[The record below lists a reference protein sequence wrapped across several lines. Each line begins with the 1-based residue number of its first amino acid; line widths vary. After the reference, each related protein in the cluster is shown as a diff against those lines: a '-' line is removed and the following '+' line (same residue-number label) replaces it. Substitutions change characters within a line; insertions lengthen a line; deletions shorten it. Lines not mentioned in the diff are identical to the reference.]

1 MAVYGWIRSN
11 LNTEGDKGDYLVRFC
26 SSELKEYK
34 DILWKLSNRMLST
47 QNRKLDE
54 YKEKQRTWFAGYLD
68 KEQSIYAIAL
78 SGKQEDILNI
88 EYSKREETRGLYSVL
103 VLAFT
108 DEDAKKVYIKNDNI
122 FKPLKDIL
130 IEIINNKDISNRA
143 IEQDFSDYV
152 EITNSNNDYDDY
164 NIMQS
169 SENLDLKLWNLSHKR
184 NVITGVLTKSDGI
197 KLFSLFPDAI
207 ITVAENIPSQKISTI
222 VYDNDKIVNK
232 KTYSNNKYDNFNNKN
247 TIENSN
253 DINYI
258 FSEEN
263 IKKSAEL
270 LRKSIIKAMDNL
282 STIYNQN
289 QISNKKISENKQLF
303 YIKKISELCKLK
315 LSAEQKLCIEK
326 TAEKI
331 SKKISK
337 KIKPYDYKYKEQ
349 LCYFAY
355 MYYYDNEFIEERI
368 EFVLKNWI
376 KQFKKFGEMLDSN
389 YYMSLRLYDE
399 LVKKVK

>member
-152 EITNSNNDYDDY
+152 ELMNSNGDYDNY

-169 SENLDLKLWNLSHKR
+169 SEDLDLKLWNLSHKR

-197 KLFSLFPDAI
+197 KLLSLFPDAI
-207 ITVAENIPSQKISTI
+207 ITVAENISSEKILINKTKKQYKTEEVKSTPSIIDQESSKNSNEIINNISDINNTKI
-222 VYDNDKIVNK
+222 K
-232 KTYSNNKYDNFNNKN
+232 SNNLV
-247 TIENSN
+247 
-253 DINYI
+253 YI
-258 FSEEN
+258 LFFM
-263 IKKSAEL
+263 IFVF
-270 LRKSIIKAMDNL
+270 IIGVI
-282 STIYNQN
+282 IY
-289 QISNKKISENKQLF
+289 I
-303 YIKKISELCKLK
+303 LK
-315 LSAEQKLCIEK
+315 
-326 TAEKI
+326 
-331 SKKISK
+331 
-337 KIKPYDYKYKEQ
+337 
-349 LCYFAY
+349 
-355 MYYYDNEFIEERI
+355 
-368 EFVLKNWI
+368 
-376 KQFKKFGEMLDSN
+376 
-389 YYMSLRLYDE
+389 
-399 LVKKVK
+399 

>member
-152 EITNSNNDYDDY
+152 ELMNSNGDYDNY

-169 SENLDLKLWNLSHKR
+169 SEDLDLKLWNLSHKR

>member
-11 LNTEGDKGDYLVRFC
+11 LNIEGNKGDYLIRFC
-26 SSELKEYK
+26 SPELKEYK

-47 QNRKLDE
+47 QNRKLD
-54 YKEKQRTWFAGYLD
+54 KEKQRTWFAGYLD

-152 EITNSNNDYDDY
+152 ELINSNGDYDNY

-169 SENLDLKLWNLSHKR
+169 SEDLDLKLWNLSHKR

-207 ITVAENIPSQKISTI
+207 ITVAENIPSQKILI
-222 VYDNDKIVNK
+222 NRK
-232 KTYSNNKYDNFNNKN
+232 KTETKKEIIKPTLNNI
-247 TIENSN
+247 IEQQNSN
-253 DINYI
+253 ETINNINYTEEKSSGLIYILFFII
-258 FSEEN
+258 FVF
-263 IKKSAEL
+263 
-270 LRKSIIKAMDNL
+270 IIGVI
-282 STIYNQN
+282 IY
-289 QISNKKISENKQLF
+289 I
-303 YIKKISELCKLK
+303 LK
-315 LSAEQKLCIEK
+315 
-326 TAEKI
+326 
-331 SKKISK
+331 
-337 KIKPYDYKYKEQ
+337 
-349 LCYFAY
+349 
-355 MYYYDNEFIEERI
+355 
-368 EFVLKNWI
+368 
-376 KQFKKFGEMLDSN
+376 
-389 YYMSLRLYDE
+389 
-399 LVKKVK
+399 

>member
-11 LNTEGDKGDYLVRFC
+11 LNIEGNKGDYLVRFC
-26 SSELKEYK
+26 SPEIKEYK

-152 EITNSNNDYDDY
+152 ELINSNGDYDNY

-169 SENLDLKLWNLSHKR
+169 SEDLDLKLWNLSHKR

-207 ITVAENIPSQKISTI
+207 ITVAENIPSQKILI
-222 VYDNDKIVNK
+222 NRK
-232 KTYSNNKYDNFNNKN
+232 KTETKKEIIKPTLNNI
-247 TIENSN
+247 IEQQNSN
-253 DINYI
+253 ETINNINYTEEKSSGLIYILFFII
-258 FSEEN
+258 FVF
-263 IKKSAEL
+263 
-270 LRKSIIKAMDNL
+270 IIGVI
-282 STIYNQN
+282 IY
-289 QISNKKISENKQLF
+289 F
-303 YIKKISELCKLK
+303 LK
-315 LSAEQKLCIEK
+315 
-326 TAEKI
+326 
-331 SKKISK
+331 
-337 KIKPYDYKYKEQ
+337 
-349 LCYFAY
+349 
-355 MYYYDNEFIEERI
+355 
-368 EFVLKNWI
+368 
-376 KQFKKFGEMLDSN
+376 
-389 YYMSLRLYDE
+389 
-399 LVKKVK
+399 

>member
-11 LNTEGDKGDYLVRFC
+11 LNIEGNKGDYLVRFC
-26 SSELKEYK
+26 SPEIKEYK

-130 IEIINNKDISNRA
+130 IEIINNKDVSNRA

-152 EITNSNNDYDDY
+152 ELINSNGDYDNY

-169 SENLDLKLWNLSHKR
+169 SEDLDLKLWNLSHKR

-207 ITVAENIPSQKISTI
+207 ITVAENIPSQKILI
-222 VYDNDKIVNK
+222 NRK
-232 KTYSNNKYDNFNNKN
+232 KTETKKEIIKPTLNNI
-247 TIENSN
+247 IEQQNSN
-253 DINYI
+253 ETINNINYTEEKSSGLIYILFFII
-258 FSEEN
+258 FVF
-263 IKKSAEL
+263 
-270 LRKSIIKAMDNL
+270 IIGVI
-282 STIYNQN
+282 IY
-289 QISNKKISENKQLF
+289 I
-303 YIKKISELCKLK
+303 LK
-315 LSAEQKLCIEK
+315 
-326 TAEKI
+326 
-331 SKKISK
+331 
-337 KIKPYDYKYKEQ
+337 
-349 LCYFAY
+349 
-355 MYYYDNEFIEERI
+355 
-368 EFVLKNWI
+368 
-376 KQFKKFGEMLDSN
+376 
-389 YYMSLRLYDE
+389 
-399 LVKKVK
+399 

>member
-11 LNTEGDKGDYLVRFC
+11 LNIEGNKGDYLVRFC
-26 SSELKEYK
+26 SPEIKEYK

-108 DEDAKKVYIKNDNI
+108 DEDAKKIYIKDDNI

-130 IEIINNKDISNRA
+130 IEIINNKDVSNRA
-143 IEQDFSDYV
+143 IEQDFSEYV
-152 EITNSNNDYDDY
+152 ELINSNDDYDNY

-169 SENLDLKLWNLSHKR
+169 SEDLDFKLWNLSHKR

-207 ITVAENIPSQKISTI
+207 ITVAENIPSQKILI
-222 VYDNDKIVNK
+222 NRK
-232 KTYSNNKYDNFNNKN
+232 KTETKKEIIKPTLNNI
-247 TIENSN
+247 IEQQNSN
-253 DINYI
+253 ETINNINYTEEKSSGLIYILFFII
-258 FSEEN
+258 FVF
-263 IKKSAEL
+263 
-270 LRKSIIKAMDNL
+270 IIGVI
-282 STIYNQN
+282 IY
-289 QISNKKISENKQLF
+289 I
-303 YIKKISELCKLK
+303 LK
-315 LSAEQKLCIEK
+315 
-326 TAEKI
+326 
-331 SKKISK
+331 
-337 KIKPYDYKYKEQ
+337 
-349 LCYFAY
+349 
-355 MYYYDNEFIEERI
+355 
-368 EFVLKNWI
+368 
-376 KQFKKFGEMLDSN
+376 
-389 YYMSLRLYDE
+389 
-399 LVKKVK
+399 

>member
-11 LNTEGDKGDYLVRFC
+11 LNIEGNKGDYLIRFC
-26 SSELKEYK
+26 SPEIKEYK

-130 IEIINNKDISNRA
+130 IEIINNKDVSNRA

-152 EITNSNNDYDDY
+152 ELINSNGDYDNY

-169 SENLDLKLWNLSHKR
+169 SEDLDLKLWNLSHKR

-207 ITVAENIPSQKISTI
+207 ITVAENIPSQKILI
-222 VYDNDKIVNK
+222 NRKKIETK
-232 KTYSNNKYDNFNNKN
+232 KEIIKPTLNNI
-247 TIENSN
+247 IEQQNSN
-253 DINYI
+253 ETINNINYTEEKSSGLIYILFFII
-258 FSEEN
+258 FVF
-263 IKKSAEL
+263 
-270 LRKSIIKAMDNL
+270 IIGVI
-282 STIYNQN
+282 IY
-289 QISNKKISENKQLF
+289 I
-303 YIKKISELCKLK
+303 LK
-315 LSAEQKLCIEK
+315 
-326 TAEKI
+326 
-331 SKKISK
+331 
-337 KIKPYDYKYKEQ
+337 
-349 LCYFAY
+349 
-355 MYYYDNEFIEERI
+355 
-368 EFVLKNWI
+368 
-376 KQFKKFGEMLDSN
+376 
-389 YYMSLRLYDE
+389 
-399 LVKKVK
+399 

>member
-11 LNTEGDKGDYLVRFC
+11 LNIEGNKGDYLVRFC
-26 SSELKEYK
+26 SPEIKEYK

-152 EITNSNNDYDDY
+152 ELMNSNGDYDNY

-169 SENLDLKLWNLSHKR
+169 SEDLDLKLWNLSHKR

-197 KLFSLFPDAI
+197 KLLSLFPDAI
-207 ITVAENIPSQKISTI
+207 ITVAENISSEKILINKTKKQYKTEEVKSTPSIIDQESSKNSNEIINNISDINNTKI
-222 VYDNDKIVNK
+222 K
-232 KTYSNNKYDNFNNKN
+232 SNNLV
-247 TIENSN
+247 
-253 DINYI
+253 YI
-258 FSEEN
+258 LFFM
-263 IKKSAEL
+263 IFVF
-270 LRKSIIKAMDNL
+270 IIGVI
-282 STIYNQN
+282 IY
-289 QISNKKISENKQLF
+289 F
-303 YIKKISELCKLK
+303 LK
-315 LSAEQKLCIEK
+315 
-326 TAEKI
+326 
-331 SKKISK
+331 
-337 KIKPYDYKYKEQ
+337 
-349 LCYFAY
+349 
-355 MYYYDNEFIEERI
+355 
-368 EFVLKNWI
+368 
-376 KQFKKFGEMLDSN
+376 
-389 YYMSLRLYDE
+389 
-399 LVKKVK
+399 

>member
-11 LNTEGDKGDYLVRFC
+11 LNIEGNKGDYLVRFC
-26 SSELKEYK
+26 SPEIKEYN

-207 ITVAENIPSQKISTI
+207 ITVAENIPSQKILI
-222 VYDNDKIVNK
+222 NRK
-232 KTYSNNKYDNFNNKN
+232 KTETKKEIIKPTLNNI
-247 TIENSN
+247 IEQQNSN
-253 DINYI
+253 ETINNINYTEEKSSGLIYILFFII
-258 FSEEN
+258 FVF
-263 IKKSAEL
+263 
-270 LRKSIIKAMDNL
+270 IIGVI
-282 STIYNQN
+282 IY
-289 QISNKKISENKQLF
+289 I
-303 YIKKISELCKLK
+303 LK
-315 LSAEQKLCIEK
+315 
-326 TAEKI
+326 
-331 SKKISK
+331 
-337 KIKPYDYKYKEQ
+337 
-349 LCYFAY
+349 
-355 MYYYDNEFIEERI
+355 
-368 EFVLKNWI
+368 
-376 KQFKKFGEMLDSN
+376 
-389 YYMSLRLYDE
+389 
-399 LVKKVK
+399 

>member
-130 IEIINNKDISNRA
+130 IEIINNKDVSNRTL
-143 IEQDFSDYV
+143 EQDFSEYV
-152 EITNSNNDYDDY
+152 ELTNSNNEYDKY
-164 NIMQS
+164 NIMKS
-169 SENLDLKLWNLSHKR
+169 SEDLDFKLWNLSHKR

>member
-11 LNTEGDKGDYLVRFC
+11 LNIEGNKGDYLIRFC
-26 SSELKEYK
+26 SPEIKEYK

-47 QNRKLDE
+47 QNRKLD
-54 YKEKQRTWFAGYLD
+54 KEKQRTWFAGYLD

-130 IEIINNKDISNRA
+130 IEIINNKDVSNRA

-152 EITNSNNDYDDY
+152 ELINSNGDYDNY

-169 SENLDLKLWNLSHKR
+169 SEDLDLKLWNLSHKR

-207 ITVAENIPSQKISTI
+207 ITVAENIPSQKILI
-222 VYDNDKIVNK
+222 NRKKIETK
-232 KTYSNNKYDNFNNKN
+232 KEIIKPTLNNI
-247 TIENSN
+247 IEQQNSN
-253 DINYI
+253 ETINNINYTEEKSSGLIYILFFII
-258 FSEEN
+258 FVF
-263 IKKSAEL
+263 
-270 LRKSIIKAMDNL
+270 IIGVI
-282 STIYNQN
+282 IY
-289 QISNKKISENKQLF
+289 I
-303 YIKKISELCKLK
+303 LK
-315 LSAEQKLCIEK
+315 
-326 TAEKI
+326 
-331 SKKISK
+331 
-337 KIKPYDYKYKEQ
+337 
-349 LCYFAY
+349 
-355 MYYYDNEFIEERI
+355 
-368 EFVLKNWI
+368 
-376 KQFKKFGEMLDSN
+376 
-389 YYMSLRLYDE
+389 
-399 LVKKVK
+399 

>member
-11 LNTEGDKGDYLVRFC
+11 LNIEGDKGDYLIRFC
-26 SSELKEYK
+26 SPELKEYK

-130 IEIINNKDISNRA
+130 IEIINNKDVSNRA

-152 EITNSNNDYDDY
+152 ELINSNGDYDNY

-169 SENLDLKLWNLSHKR
+169 SEDLDLKLWNLSHKR

-207 ITVAENIPSQKISTI
+207 ITVAENIPSQKILI
-222 VYDNDKIVNK
+222 NRK
-232 KTYSNNKYDNFNNKN
+232 KTETKKEIIKPTLNNI
-247 TIENSN
+247 IEQQNSN
-253 DINYI
+253 ETINNINYTEEKSSGLIYILFFII
-258 FSEEN
+258 FVF
-263 IKKSAEL
+263 
-270 LRKSIIKAMDNL
+270 IIGVI
-282 STIYNQN
+282 IY
-289 QISNKKISENKQLF
+289 I
-303 YIKKISELCKLK
+303 LK
-315 LSAEQKLCIEK
+315 
-326 TAEKI
+326 
-331 SKKISK
+331 
-337 KIKPYDYKYKEQ
+337 
-349 LCYFAY
+349 
-355 MYYYDNEFIEERI
+355 
-368 EFVLKNWI
+368 
-376 KQFKKFGEMLDSN
+376 
-389 YYMSLRLYDE
+389 
-399 LVKKVK
+399 

>member
-11 LNTEGDKGDYLVRFC
+11 LNIEGNKGDYLVRFC
-26 SSELKEYK
+26 SPEIKEYK

-130 IEIINNKDISNRA
+130 IEIINNKDVSNRA

-152 EITNSNNDYDDY
+152 ELINSNGDYDNY

-169 SENLDLKLWNLSHKR
+169 SEDLDLKLWNLSHKR

-207 ITVAENIPSQKISTI
+207 ITVAENIPSQKILI
-222 VYDNDKIVNK
+222 NRKKIETK
-232 KTYSNNKYDNFNNKN
+232 KEIIKPTLNNI
-247 TIENSN
+247 IEQQNSN
-253 DINYI
+253 ETINNINYTEEKSSGLIYILFFII
-258 FSEEN
+258 FVF
-263 IKKSAEL
+263 
-270 LRKSIIKAMDNL
+270 IIGVI
-282 STIYNQN
+282 IY
-289 QISNKKISENKQLF
+289 I
-303 YIKKISELCKLK
+303 LK
-315 LSAEQKLCIEK
+315 
-326 TAEKI
+326 
-331 SKKISK
+331 
-337 KIKPYDYKYKEQ
+337 
-349 LCYFAY
+349 
-355 MYYYDNEFIEERI
+355 
-368 EFVLKNWI
+368 
-376 KQFKKFGEMLDSN
+376 
-389 YYMSLRLYDE
+389 
-399 LVKKVK
+399 

>member
-11 LNTEGDKGDYLVRFC
+11 LNIEGNKGDYLVRFC
-26 SSELKEYK
+26 SPEIKEYK

-130 IEIINNKDISNRA
+130 IEIINNKDVSNRA
-143 IEQDFSDYV
+143 IEQDFSEYV
-152 EITNSNNDYDDY
+152 ELINSNDDYDNY

-169 SENLDLKLWNLSHKR
+169 SEDLDFKLWNLSHKR

-207 ITVAENIPSQKISTI
+207 ITVAENIPSQKILI
-222 VYDNDKIVNK
+222 NRK
-232 KTYSNNKYDNFNNKN
+232 KTETKKEIIKPTLNNI
-247 TIENSN
+247 IEQQNSN
-253 DINYI
+253 ETINNINYTDEKSSGLIYILFFII
-258 FSEEN
+258 FVF
-263 IKKSAEL
+263 
-270 LRKSIIKAMDNL
+270 IIGVI
-282 STIYNQN
+282 IY
-289 QISNKKISENKQLF
+289 I
-303 YIKKISELCKLK
+303 LK
-315 LSAEQKLCIEK
+315 
-326 TAEKI
+326 
-331 SKKISK
+331 
-337 KIKPYDYKYKEQ
+337 
-349 LCYFAY
+349 
-355 MYYYDNEFIEERI
+355 
-368 EFVLKNWI
+368 
-376 KQFKKFGEMLDSN
+376 
-389 YYMSLRLYDE
+389 
-399 LVKKVK
+399 

>member
-326 TAEKI
+326 TAERI

>member
-26 SSELKEYK
+26 SPEIKEYN

-222 VYDNDKIVNK
+222 VYDNDKILNK

>member
-11 LNTEGDKGDYLVRFC
+11 LNIEGNKGDYLIRFC
-26 SSELKEYK
+26 SPEIKEYK

-108 DEDAKKVYIKNDNI
+108 DEDAKKIYIKDDNI

-130 IEIINNKDISNRA
+130 IEIINNKDVSNRA

-152 EITNSNNDYDDY
+152 ELINSNGDYDNY

-169 SENLDLKLWNLSHKR
+169 SEDLDLKLWNLSHKR

-207 ITVAENIPSQKISTI
+207 ITVAENIPSQKILI
-222 VYDNDKIVNK
+222 NRK
-232 KTYSNNKYDNFNNKN
+232 KTETKKEIIKPTLNNI
-247 TIENSN
+247 IEQQNSN
-253 DINYI
+253 ETINNINYTEEKSSGLIYILFFII
-258 FSEEN
+258 FVF
-263 IKKSAEL
+263 
-270 LRKSIIKAMDNL
+270 IIGVI
-282 STIYNQN
+282 IY
-289 QISNKKISENKQLF
+289 I
-303 YIKKISELCKLK
+303 LK
-315 LSAEQKLCIEK
+315 
-326 TAEKI
+326 
-331 SKKISK
+331 
-337 KIKPYDYKYKEQ
+337 
-349 LCYFAY
+349 
-355 MYYYDNEFIEERI
+355 
-368 EFVLKNWI
+368 
-376 KQFKKFGEMLDSN
+376 
-389 YYMSLRLYDE
+389 
-399 LVKKVK
+399 

>member
-11 LNTEGDKGDYLVRFC
+11 LNIEGNKGDYLVRFC
-26 SSELKEYK
+26 SPEIKEYK

-130 IEIINNKDISNRA
+130 IEIINNKDVSNRTL
-143 IEQDFSDYV
+143 EQDFSEYV
-152 EITNSNNDYDDY
+152 ELTNSNNEYDKY
-164 NIMQS
+164 NIMKS
-169 SENLDLKLWNLSHKR
+169 SEDLDLKLWNLSHKR

-207 ITVAENIPSQKISTI
+207 ITVAENIPSQKILI
-222 VYDNDKIVNK
+222 NRK
-232 KTYSNNKYDNFNNKN
+232 KTETKKEIIKPTLNNI
-247 TIENSN
+247 IEQQNSN
-253 DINYI
+253 ETINNINYTDEKSSGLIYILFFII
-258 FSEEN
+258 FVF
-263 IKKSAEL
+263 
-270 LRKSIIKAMDNL
+270 IIGVI
-282 STIYNQN
+282 IY
-289 QISNKKISENKQLF
+289 I
-303 YIKKISELCKLK
+303 LK
-315 LSAEQKLCIEK
+315 
-326 TAEKI
+326 
-331 SKKISK
+331 
-337 KIKPYDYKYKEQ
+337 
-349 LCYFAY
+349 
-355 MYYYDNEFIEERI
+355 
-368 EFVLKNWI
+368 
-376 KQFKKFGEMLDSN
+376 
-389 YYMSLRLYDE
+389 
-399 LVKKVK
+399 

>member
-11 LNTEGDKGDYLVRFC
+11 LNIEGNKGDYLIRFC
-26 SSELKEYK
+26 SPEIKEYK

-130 IEIINNKDISNRA
+130 IEIINNKDVSNRA

-152 EITNSNNDYDDY
+152 ELINSNGDYDNY

-169 SENLDLKLWNLSHKR
+169 SEDLDLKLWNLSHKR

-207 ITVAENIPSQKISTI
+207 ITVAENIPSQKILI
-222 VYDNDKIVNK
+222 NRK
-232 KTYSNNKYDNFNNKN
+232 KTETKKEIIKPTLNNI
-247 TIENSN
+247 IEQQNSN
-253 DINYI
+253 ETINNINYTEEKSSGLIYILFFII
-258 FSEEN
+258 FVFIIGVIIYILN
-263 IKKSAEL
+263 I
-270 LRKSIIKAMDNL
+270 
-282 STIYNQN
+282 
-289 QISNKKISENKQLF
+289 
-303 YIKKISELCKLK
+303 
-315 LSAEQKLCIEK
+315 
-326 TAEKI
+326 
-331 SKKISK
+331 
-337 KIKPYDYKYKEQ
+337 
-349 LCYFAY
+349 
-355 MYYYDNEFIEERI
+355 
-368 EFVLKNWI
+368 
-376 KQFKKFGEMLDSN
+376 
-389 YYMSLRLYDE
+389 
-399 LVKKVK
+399 

>member
-11 LNTEGDKGDYLVRFC
+11 LNIEGDKGDYLIRFC
-26 SSELKEYK
+26 SPELKEYK

-130 IEIINNKDISNRA
+130 IEIINNKDVSNRA

-152 EITNSNNDYDDY
+152 ELINSNGDYDNY

-169 SENLDLKLWNLSHKR
+169 SEDLDLKLWNLSHKR

-303 YIKKISELCKLK
+303 YIKEISELCKLK

-326 TAEKI
+326 TA
-331 SKKISK
+331 KKISK

>member
-11 LNTEGDKGDYLVRFC
+11 LNIEGNKGDYLVRFC
-26 SSELKEYK
+26 SPEIKEYK

-152 EITNSNNDYDDY
+152 ELMNSNGDYDNY

-169 SENLDLKLWNLSHKR
+169 SEDLDLKLWNLSHKR

-207 ITVAENIPSQKISTI
+207 ITVAENIPSQKILI
-222 VYDNDKIVNK
+222 NRK
-232 KTYSNNKYDNFNNKN
+232 KTETKKEIIKPTLNNI
-247 TIENSN
+247 IEQQNSN
-253 DINYI
+253 ETINNINYTDEKSSGLIYILFFII
-258 FSEEN
+258 FVF
-263 IKKSAEL
+263 
-270 LRKSIIKAMDNL
+270 IIGVI
-282 STIYNQN
+282 IY
-289 QISNKKISENKQLF
+289 I
-303 YIKKISELCKLK
+303 LK
-315 LSAEQKLCIEK
+315 
-326 TAEKI
+326 
-331 SKKISK
+331 
-337 KIKPYDYKYKEQ
+337 
-349 LCYFAY
+349 
-355 MYYYDNEFIEERI
+355 
-368 EFVLKNWI
+368 
-376 KQFKKFGEMLDSN
+376 
-389 YYMSLRLYDE
+389 
-399 LVKKVK
+399 

>member
-152 EITNSNNDYDDY
+152 ELMNSNGDYDNY

-169 SENLDLKLWNLSHKR
+169 SEDLDLKLWNLSHKR

-207 ITVAENIPSQKISTI
+207 ITVAENISSEKILINKTKKQYKTEEVKSTPSIIDQESSKNSNEIINNISDINNTKI
-222 VYDNDKIVNK
+222 K
-232 KTYSNNKYDNFNNKN
+232 SNNLV
-247 TIENSN
+247 
-253 DINYI
+253 YI
-258 FSEEN
+258 LFFM
-263 IKKSAEL
+263 IFVF
-270 LRKSIIKAMDNL
+270 IIGVI
-282 STIYNQN
+282 IY
-289 QISNKKISENKQLF
+289 F
-303 YIKKISELCKLK
+303 LK
-315 LSAEQKLCIEK
+315 
-326 TAEKI
+326 
-331 SKKISK
+331 
-337 KIKPYDYKYKEQ
+337 
-349 LCYFAY
+349 
-355 MYYYDNEFIEERI
+355 
-368 EFVLKNWI
+368 
-376 KQFKKFGEMLDSN
+376 
-389 YYMSLRLYDE
+389 
-399 LVKKVK
+399 

>member
-11 LNTEGDKGDYLVRFC
+11 LNIEGNKGDYLVRFC
-26 SSELKEYK
+26 SPEIKEYK

-130 IEIINNKDISNRA
+130 IEIINNKDVSNRA

-152 EITNSNNDYDDY
+152 ELINSNDDYDNY

-169 SENLDLKLWNLSHKR
+169 SEDLDLKLWNLSHKR

-207 ITVAENIPSQKISTI
+207 ITVAENIPSQKILI
-222 VYDNDKIVNK
+222 NRKKIETK
-232 KTYSNNKYDNFNNKN
+232 KEIIKPTLNNI
-247 TIENSN
+247 IEQQNSN
-253 DINYI
+253 ETINNINYTEEKSSGLIYILFFII
-258 FSEEN
+258 FVF
-263 IKKSAEL
+263 
-270 LRKSIIKAMDNL
+270 IIGVI
-282 STIYNQN
+282 IY
-289 QISNKKISENKQLF
+289 I
-303 YIKKISELCKLK
+303 LK
-315 LSAEQKLCIEK
+315 
-326 TAEKI
+326 
-331 SKKISK
+331 
-337 KIKPYDYKYKEQ
+337 
-349 LCYFAY
+349 
-355 MYYYDNEFIEERI
+355 
-368 EFVLKNWI
+368 
-376 KQFKKFGEMLDSN
+376 
-389 YYMSLRLYDE
+389 
-399 LVKKVK
+399 

>member
-11 LNTEGDKGDYLVRFC
+11 LNIEGNKGDYLVRFC
-26 SSELKEYK
+26 SPEIKEYK

-152 EITNSNNDYDDY
+152 ELMNSNGDYDNY

-169 SENLDLKLWNLSHKR
+169 SEDLDLKLWNLSHKR

-207 ITVAENIPSQKISTI
+207 ITVAENIPSQKILI
-222 VYDNDKIVNK
+222 NRK
-232 KTYSNNKYDNFNNKN
+232 KTETKKEIIKPTLNNI
-247 TIENSN
+247 IEQQNSN
-253 DINYI
+253 ETINNINYTEEKSSGLIYILFFII
-258 FSEEN
+258 FVF
-263 IKKSAEL
+263 
-270 LRKSIIKAMDNL
+270 IIGVI
-282 STIYNQN
+282 IY
-289 QISNKKISENKQLF
+289 I
-303 YIKKISELCKLK
+303 LK
-315 LSAEQKLCIEK
+315 
-326 TAEKI
+326 
-331 SKKISK
+331 
-337 KIKPYDYKYKEQ
+337 
-349 LCYFAY
+349 
-355 MYYYDNEFIEERI
+355 
-368 EFVLKNWI
+368 
-376 KQFKKFGEMLDSN
+376 
-389 YYMSLRLYDE
+389 
-399 LVKKVK
+399 

>member
-152 EITNSNNDYDDY
+152 ELMNSNGDYDNY

-169 SENLDLKLWNLSHKR
+169 SEDLDLKLWNLSHKR

-197 KLFSLFPDAI
+197 KLLSLFPDAI
-207 ITVAENIPSQKISTI
+207 ITVAENISSEKILINKTKKQYKTEEVKSTPSIIDQESSKNSNEIINNISDINNTKI
-222 VYDNDKIVNK
+222 K
-232 KTYSNNKYDNFNNKN
+232 SNNLV
-247 TIENSN
+247 
-253 DINYI
+253 YI
-258 FSEEN
+258 LFFM
-263 IKKSAEL
+263 IFVF
-270 LRKSIIKAMDNL
+270 IIGVI
-282 STIYNQN
+282 IY
-289 QISNKKISENKQLF
+289 F
-303 YIKKISELCKLK
+303 LK
-315 LSAEQKLCIEK
+315 
-326 TAEKI
+326 
-331 SKKISK
+331 
-337 KIKPYDYKYKEQ
+337 
-349 LCYFAY
+349 
-355 MYYYDNEFIEERI
+355 
-368 EFVLKNWI
+368 
-376 KQFKKFGEMLDSN
+376 
-389 YYMSLRLYDE
+389 
-399 LVKKVK
+399 

>member
-11 LNTEGDKGDYLVRFC
+11 LNIEGNKGDYLIRFC
-26 SSELKEYK
+26 SPEIKEYK

-152 EITNSNNDYDDY
+152 ELINSNGDYDNY

-169 SENLDLKLWNLSHKR
+169 SEDLDLKLWNLSHKR

-207 ITVAENIPSQKISTI
+207 ITVAENIPSQKILI
-222 VYDNDKIVNK
+222 NRK
-232 KTYSNNKYDNFNNKN
+232 KTETKKEIIKPTLNNI
-247 TIENSN
+247 IEQQNSN
-253 DINYI
+253 ETINNINYTEEKSSGLIYILFFII
-258 FSEEN
+258 FVF
-263 IKKSAEL
+263 
-270 LRKSIIKAMDNL
+270 IIGVI
-282 STIYNQN
+282 IY
-289 QISNKKISENKQLF
+289 I
-303 YIKKISELCKLK
+303 LK
-315 LSAEQKLCIEK
+315 
-326 TAEKI
+326 
-331 SKKISK
+331 
-337 KIKPYDYKYKEQ
+337 
-349 LCYFAY
+349 
-355 MYYYDNEFIEERI
+355 
-368 EFVLKNWI
+368 
-376 KQFKKFGEMLDSN
+376 
-389 YYMSLRLYDE
+389 
-399 LVKKVK
+399 

>member
-11 LNTEGDKGDYLVRFC
+11 LNIEGNKGDYLVRFC
-26 SSELKEYK
+26 SPEIKEYN

-130 IEIINNKDISNRA
+130 IEIINNKDVSNRTL
-143 IEQDFSDYV
+143 EQDFSEYV
-152 EITNSNNDYDDY
+152 ELTNSNNEYDKY
-164 NIMQS
+164 NIMKS
-169 SENLDLKLWNLSHKR
+169 SEDLDFKLWNLSHKR

-207 ITVAENIPSQKISTI
+207 ITVAENISSEKILINKTKKQYKTEEVKSTPSIIDQESSKNSNEIINNISDINNTKI
-222 VYDNDKIVNK
+222 K
-232 KTYSNNKYDNFNNKN
+232 SNNLV
-247 TIENSN
+247 
-253 DINYI
+253 YI
-258 FSEEN
+258 LFFM
-263 IKKSAEL
+263 IFVF
-270 LRKSIIKAMDNL
+270 IIGVI
-282 STIYNQN
+282 IY
-289 QISNKKISENKQLF
+289 F
-303 YIKKISELCKLK
+303 LK
-315 LSAEQKLCIEK
+315 
-326 TAEKI
+326 
-331 SKKISK
+331 
-337 KIKPYDYKYKEQ
+337 
-349 LCYFAY
+349 
-355 MYYYDNEFIEERI
+355 
-368 EFVLKNWI
+368 
-376 KQFKKFGEMLDSN
+376 
-389 YYMSLRLYDE
+389 
-399 LVKKVK
+399 

>member
-11 LNTEGDKGDYLVRFC
+11 LNIEGNKGDYLVRFC
-26 SSELKEYK
+26 SPEIKEYN

-152 EITNSNNDYDDY
+152 ELMNSNGDYDNY

-169 SENLDLKLWNLSHKR
+169 SEDLDLKLWNLSHKR

-207 ITVAENIPSQKISTI
+207 ITVAENIPSQKILI
-222 VYDNDKIVNK
+222 NRK
-232 KTYSNNKYDNFNNKN
+232 KTETKKEIIKPTLNNI
-247 TIENSN
+247 IEQQNSN
-253 DINYI
+253 ETINNINYTEEKSSGLIYILFFII
-258 FSEEN
+258 FVF
-263 IKKSAEL
+263 
-270 LRKSIIKAMDNL
+270 IIGVI
-282 STIYNQN
+282 IY
-289 QISNKKISENKQLF
+289 I
-303 YIKKISELCKLK
+303 LK
-315 LSAEQKLCIEK
+315 
-326 TAEKI
+326 
-331 SKKISK
+331 
-337 KIKPYDYKYKEQ
+337 
-349 LCYFAY
+349 
-355 MYYYDNEFIEERI
+355 
-368 EFVLKNWI
+368 
-376 KQFKKFGEMLDSN
+376 
-389 YYMSLRLYDE
+389 
-399 LVKKVK
+399 

>member
-130 IEIINNKDISNRA
+130 IEIINNKDVSNRA

-152 EITNSNNDYDDY
+152 ELMNSNGDYDNY

-169 SENLDLKLWNLSHKR
+169 SEDLDLKLWNLSHKR

-303 YIKKISELCKLK
+303 YIKEISELCKLK

>member
-11 LNTEGDKGDYLVRFC
+11 LNIEGNKGDYLVRFC
-26 SSELKEYK
+26 SPEIKEYK

-152 EITNSNNDYDDY
+152 ELINSNDDYDNY

-169 SENLDLKLWNLSHKR
+169 SEDLDLKLWNLSHKR
-184 NVITGVLTKSDGI
+184 NVITGVLSKSDGV
-197 KLFSLFPDAI
+197 KLLSLFPDAI
-207 ITVAENIPSQKISTI
+207 ITVAENISSEKILINKTKKQYKTEEVKSTPSIIDQESSKNSNEIINNISDINNTKI
-222 VYDNDKIVNK
+222 K
-232 KTYSNNKYDNFNNKN
+232 SNNLV
-247 TIENSN
+247 
-253 DINYI
+253 YI
-258 FSEEN
+258 LFFM
-263 IKKSAEL
+263 IFVF
-270 LRKSIIKAMDNL
+270 IIGVI
-282 STIYNQN
+282 IY
-289 QISNKKISENKQLF
+289 F
-303 YIKKISELCKLK
+303 LK
-315 LSAEQKLCIEK
+315 
-326 TAEKI
+326 
-331 SKKISK
+331 
-337 KIKPYDYKYKEQ
+337 
-349 LCYFAY
+349 
-355 MYYYDNEFIEERI
+355 
-368 EFVLKNWI
+368 
-376 KQFKKFGEMLDSN
+376 
-389 YYMSLRLYDE
+389 
-399 LVKKVK
+399 

>member
-152 EITNSNNDYDDY
+152 ELINSNGDYDNY

-169 SENLDLKLWNLSHKR
+169 SEDLDLKLWNLSHKR

-207 ITVAENIPSQKISTI
+207 ITVAENIPSQKILI
-222 VYDNDKIVNK
+222 NRK
-232 KTYSNNKYDNFNNKN
+232 KTETKKEIIKPTLNNI
-247 TIENSN
+247 IEQQNSN
-253 DINYI
+253 ETINNINYTDEKSSGLIYILFFII
-258 FSEEN
+258 FVF
-263 IKKSAEL
+263 
-270 LRKSIIKAMDNL
+270 IIGVI
-282 STIYNQN
+282 IY
-289 QISNKKISENKQLF
+289 I
-303 YIKKISELCKLK
+303 LK
-315 LSAEQKLCIEK
+315 
-326 TAEKI
+326 
-331 SKKISK
+331 
-337 KIKPYDYKYKEQ
+337 
-349 LCYFAY
+349 
-355 MYYYDNEFIEERI
+355 
-368 EFVLKNWI
+368 
-376 KQFKKFGEMLDSN
+376 
-389 YYMSLRLYDE
+389 
-399 LVKKVK
+399 

>member
-152 EITNSNNDYDDY
+152 ELINSNDDYDNY

-169 SENLDLKLWNLSHKR
+169 SEDLDLKLWNLSHKR
-184 NVITGVLTKSDGI
+184 NVITGVLSKSDGV
-197 KLFSLFPDAI
+197 KLLSLFPDAI
-207 ITVAENIPSQKISTI
+207 ITVAENISSEKILINKTKKQYKTEEVKSTPSIIDQESSKNSNEIINNISDINNTKI
-222 VYDNDKIVNK
+222 K
-232 KTYSNNKYDNFNNKN
+232 SNNLV
-247 TIENSN
+247 
-253 DINYI
+253 YI
-258 FSEEN
+258 LFFM
-263 IKKSAEL
+263 IFVF
-270 LRKSIIKAMDNL
+270 IIGVI
-282 STIYNQN
+282 IY
-289 QISNKKISENKQLF
+289 F
-303 YIKKISELCKLK
+303 LK
-315 LSAEQKLCIEK
+315 
-326 TAEKI
+326 
-331 SKKISK
+331 
-337 KIKPYDYKYKEQ
+337 
-349 LCYFAY
+349 
-355 MYYYDNEFIEERI
+355 
-368 EFVLKNWI
+368 
-376 KQFKKFGEMLDSN
+376 
-389 YYMSLRLYDE
+389 
-399 LVKKVK
+399 

>member
-11 LNTEGDKGDYLVRFC
+11 LNIEGNKGDYLIRFC
-26 SSELKEYK
+26 SPELKEYK

-152 EITNSNNDYDDY
+152 ELINSNGDYDNY

-169 SENLDLKLWNLSHKR
+169 SEDLDLKLWNLSHKR

-207 ITVAENIPSQKISTI
+207 ITVAENIPSQKILI
-222 VYDNDKIVNK
+222 NRK
-232 KTYSNNKYDNFNNKN
+232 KTETKKEIIKPTLNNI
-247 TIENSN
+247 IEQQNSN
-253 DINYI
+253 ETINNINYTEEKSSGLIYILFFII
-258 FSEEN
+258 FVF
-263 IKKSAEL
+263 
-270 LRKSIIKAMDNL
+270 IIGVI
-282 STIYNQN
+282 IY
-289 QISNKKISENKQLF
+289 I
-303 YIKKISELCKLK
+303 LK
-315 LSAEQKLCIEK
+315 
-326 TAEKI
+326 
-331 SKKISK
+331 
-337 KIKPYDYKYKEQ
+337 
-349 LCYFAY
+349 
-355 MYYYDNEFIEERI
+355 
-368 EFVLKNWI
+368 
-376 KQFKKFGEMLDSN
+376 
-389 YYMSLRLYDE
+389 
-399 LVKKVK
+399 

>member
-11 LNTEGDKGDYLVRFC
+11 LNIEGNKGDYLVRFC
-26 SSELKEYK
+26 SPEIKEYK

-152 EITNSNNDYDDY
+152 ELINSNGDYDNY

-169 SENLDLKLWNLSHKR
+169 SEDLDLKLWNLSHKR

-207 ITVAENIPSQKISTI
+207 ITVAENIPSQKILI
-222 VYDNDKIVNK
+222 NRK
-232 KTYSNNKYDNFNNKN
+232 KTETKKEIIKPTLNNI
-247 TIENSN
+247 IEQQNSN
-253 DINYI
+253 ETINNINYTEEKSSGLIYILFFII
-258 FSEEN
+258 FVF
-263 IKKSAEL
+263 
-270 LRKSIIKAMDNL
+270 IIGVI
-282 STIYNQN
+282 IY
-289 QISNKKISENKQLF
+289 I
-303 YIKKISELCKLK
+303 LK
-315 LSAEQKLCIEK
+315 
-326 TAEKI
+326 
-331 SKKISK
+331 
-337 KIKPYDYKYKEQ
+337 
-349 LCYFAY
+349 
-355 MYYYDNEFIEERI
+355 
-368 EFVLKNWI
+368 
-376 KQFKKFGEMLDSN
+376 
-389 YYMSLRLYDE
+389 
-399 LVKKVK
+399 

>member
-11 LNTEGDKGDYLVRFC
+11 LNIEGNKGDYLVRFC
-26 SSELKEYK
+26 SPEIKEYK

-108 DEDAKKVYIKNDNI
+108 DEDAKKIYIKDDNI

-130 IEIINNKDISNRA
+130 IEIINNKDVSNRA

-152 EITNSNNDYDDY
+152 ELINSNGGYDNY

-169 SENLDLKLWNLSHKR
+169 SEDLDLKLWNLSHKR

-207 ITVAENIPSQKISTI
+207 ITVAENIPSQKILI
-222 VYDNDKIVNK
+222 NRK
-232 KTYSNNKYDNFNNKN
+232 KTETKKEIIKPTLNNI
-247 TIENSN
+247 IEQQNSN
-253 DINYI
+253 ETINNINYTDEKSSGLIYILFFII
-258 FSEEN
+258 FVF
-263 IKKSAEL
+263 
-270 LRKSIIKAMDNL
+270 IIGVI
-282 STIYNQN
+282 IY
-289 QISNKKISENKQLF
+289 I
-303 YIKKISELCKLK
+303 LK
-315 LSAEQKLCIEK
+315 
-326 TAEKI
+326 
-331 SKKISK
+331 
-337 KIKPYDYKYKEQ
+337 
-349 LCYFAY
+349 
-355 MYYYDNEFIEERI
+355 
-368 EFVLKNWI
+368 
-376 KQFKKFGEMLDSN
+376 
-389 YYMSLRLYDE
+389 
-399 LVKKVK
+399 

>member
-207 ITVAENIPSQKISTI
+207 ITVAENIPSQKILI
-222 VYDNDKIVNK
+222 NRK
-232 KTYSNNKYDNFNNKN
+232 KTETKKEIIKPTLNNI
-247 TIENSN
+247 IEQQNSN
-253 DINYI
+253 ETINNINYTDEKSSGLIYILFFII
-258 FSEEN
+258 FVF
-263 IKKSAEL
+263 
-270 LRKSIIKAMDNL
+270 IIGVI
-282 STIYNQN
+282 IY
-289 QISNKKISENKQLF
+289 I
-303 YIKKISELCKLK
+303 LK
-315 LSAEQKLCIEK
+315 
-326 TAEKI
+326 
-331 SKKISK
+331 
-337 KIKPYDYKYKEQ
+337 
-349 LCYFAY
+349 
-355 MYYYDNEFIEERI
+355 
-368 EFVLKNWI
+368 
-376 KQFKKFGEMLDSN
+376 
-389 YYMSLRLYDE
+389 
-399 LVKKVK
+399 

>member
-11 LNTEGDKGDYLVRFC
+11 LNIEGNKGDYLIRFC
-26 SSELKEYK
+26 SPEIKEYK

-130 IEIINNKDISNRA
+130 IEIINNKDVSNRA

-152 EITNSNNDYDDY
+152 ELINSNGDYDNY

-169 SENLDLKLWNLSHKR
+169 SEDLDLKLWNLSHKR

-207 ITVAENIPSQKISTI
+207 ITVAENIPSQKILI
-222 VYDNDKIVNK
+222 NRK
-232 KTYSNNKYDNFNNKN
+232 KTETKKEIIKPTLNNI
-247 TIENSN
+247 IEQQNSN
-253 DINYI
+253 ETINNINYTEEKSSGLIYILFFII
-258 FSEEN
+258 FVF
-263 IKKSAEL
+263 
-270 LRKSIIKAMDNL
+270 IIGVI
-282 STIYNQN
+282 IY
-289 QISNKKISENKQLF
+289 I
-303 YIKKISELCKLK
+303 LK
-315 LSAEQKLCIEK
+315 
-326 TAEKI
+326 
-331 SKKISK
+331 
-337 KIKPYDYKYKEQ
+337 
-349 LCYFAY
+349 
-355 MYYYDNEFIEERI
+355 
-368 EFVLKNWI
+368 
-376 KQFKKFGEMLDSN
+376 
-389 YYMSLRLYDE
+389 
-399 LVKKVK
+399 

>member
-11 LNTEGDKGDYLVRFC
+11 LNIEGNKGDYLVRFC
-26 SSELKEYK
+26 SPEIKEYK

-152 EITNSNNDYDDY
+152 ELINSNGDYDNY

-169 SENLDLKLWNLSHKR
+169 SEDLDLKLWNLSHKR

-207 ITVAENIPSQKISTI
+207 ITVAENIPSQKILI
-222 VYDNDKIVNK
+222 NRK
-232 KTYSNNKYDNFNNKN
+232 KTETKKEIIKPTLNNI
-247 TIENSN
+247 IEQQNSN
-253 DINYI
+253 ETINNINYTDEKSSGLIYILFFII
-258 FSEEN
+258 FVF
-263 IKKSAEL
+263 
-270 LRKSIIKAMDNL
+270 IIGVI
-282 STIYNQN
+282 IY
-289 QISNKKISENKQLF
+289 I
-303 YIKKISELCKLK
+303 LK
-315 LSAEQKLCIEK
+315 
-326 TAEKI
+326 
-331 SKKISK
+331 
-337 KIKPYDYKYKEQ
+337 
-349 LCYFAY
+349 
-355 MYYYDNEFIEERI
+355 
-368 EFVLKNWI
+368 
-376 KQFKKFGEMLDSN
+376 
-389 YYMSLRLYDE
+389 
-399 LVKKVK
+399 